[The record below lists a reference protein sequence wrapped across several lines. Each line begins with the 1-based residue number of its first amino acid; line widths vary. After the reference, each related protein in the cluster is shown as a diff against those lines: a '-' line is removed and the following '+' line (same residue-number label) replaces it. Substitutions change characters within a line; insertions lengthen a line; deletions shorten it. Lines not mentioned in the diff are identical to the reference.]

1 MRQKAKKTFISKIK
15 GEKRNTDLS
24 LLNDITNNIY
34 NNNKNKE
41 EKIKGKK
48 EEHSSSDLITKNKN
62 KSNPKHKNKNKKK
75 IKYDSIVF
83 KMIQCRNNKK
93 WKLNYVFCVSEFLTF
108 EENLSIRIVCKLFN
122 DGIIMRYR
130 FLKEKILF
138 SMDNKIHEKIRKEY
152 KINNKKKNIS
162 LFNELINENDKNDND
177 KKQKRISDIFNK
189 SENGNFSKKQML
201 INMINNKNYISIK
214 YRVKNGEFSVPH
226 NLFV

>member
-1 MRQKAKKTFISKIK
+1 MANLTIISNSSNTIQISQSQRSSLKTNTIK
-15 GEKRNTDLS
+15 
-24 LLNDITNNIY
+24 LNHSE
-34 NNNKNKE
+34 NNKLDY
-41 EKIKGKK
+41 
-48 EEHSSSDLITKNKN
+48 SY
-62 KSNPKHKNKNKKK
+62 KSLKKK
-75 IKYDSIVF
+75 NYSKKNMNLINFLSKNSDKYDSIVF

-130 FLKEKILF
+130 FLEENILF

-177 KKQKRISDIFNK
+177 IKQKRNSDIFNK
-189 SENGNFSKKQML
+189 RENGNFSKKQML